1 MVSAEA
7 RPWLLERGVPALATF
22 GMVSPILTKR
32 AAGAFGGGAVAAA
45 VALVSRA
52 AGALLG
58 DLVLSPPR
66 AVGVPLGVLLLAL
79 ALLDPVA
86 RECMVN
92 GHYGANTKTKQAP
105 R

>member
-7 RPWLLERGVPALATF
+7 RPWLLARGVPALATF

-32 AAGAFGGGAVAAA
+32 AAGAFGCGAVAAA

-52 AGALLG
+52 AGALGALLG

-66 AVGVPLGVLLLAL
+66 AVRVPLGVLLLAL

-86 RECMVN
+86 RECMVKR
-92 GHYGANTKTKQAP
+92 H
-105 R
+105 